1 MCTFSE
7 FKLPPA
13 DGTPDDGEFENLKYS
28 ISRMGRAFTTEEFRL
43 TKAAIAGMV
52 GHEAKDYEP
61 GQCIASVSPI
71 FSSPLLKFCIVTK
84 CMGNLKKILVERERT
99 AQ

>member
-61 GQCIASVSPI
+61 GQCIAFLFNTI
-71 FSSPLLKFCIVTK
+71 ENSSGFHLFFKVLC
-84 CMGNLKKILVERERT
+84 
-99 AQ
+99 